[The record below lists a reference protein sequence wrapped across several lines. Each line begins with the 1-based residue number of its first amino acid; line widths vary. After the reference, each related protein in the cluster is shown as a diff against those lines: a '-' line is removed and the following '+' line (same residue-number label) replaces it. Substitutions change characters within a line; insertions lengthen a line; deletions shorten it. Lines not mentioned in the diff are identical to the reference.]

1 MCWGIFA
8 CSAENAA
15 LEACIPCPSGCSEG
29 KAYFK
34 QQIAGHVV
42 LNPAILPYREDV
54 LQFLTREK
62 AQGRDIVLAT
72 GSDRK
77 LQPAQGELV
86 DRSKRI

>member
-1 MCWGIFA
+1 MPFWLVGR
-8 CSAENAA
+8 
-15 LEACIPCPSGCSEG
+15 

-72 GSDRK
+72 GLIESSSR
-77 LQPAQGELV
+77 LREN
-86 DRSKRI
+86 